1 MGLRLQVIEVREAG
15 NIEEAVRTA
24 QKESAEALL
33 LMSSPMFGSN
43 PAMSAKFALENQF
56 PAMTM
61 FPEFAQAGGVMA

>member
-1 MGLRLQVIEVREAG
+1 
-15 NIEEAVRTA
+15 
-24 QKESAEALL
+24 
-33 LMSSPMFGSN
+33 MSSPMFGSN